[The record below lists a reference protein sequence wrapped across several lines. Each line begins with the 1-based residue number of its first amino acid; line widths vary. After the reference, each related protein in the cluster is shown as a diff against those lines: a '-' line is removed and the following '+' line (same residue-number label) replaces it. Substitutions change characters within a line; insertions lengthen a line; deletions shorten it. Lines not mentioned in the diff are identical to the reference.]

1 MQVREKENKN
11 NQYNDIIIN
20 LMLEKDL
27 DDLAGSARNGNFEF
41 HPFKKNFLVFSF
53 FKKLKNFTSLESLL
67 ILMAFDY

>member
-27 DDLAGSARNGNFEF
+27 DDLAGSARNGKF
-41 HPFKKNFLVFSF
+41 HSFSKIFPCKNFKKVKN
-53 FKKLKNFTSLESLL
+53 LKMYLL
-67 ILMAFDY
+67 